1 MEAEELPAYHG
12 VMLGGRTFTLFHV
25 RGIRISVDWSW
36 FLFLFFVII
45 FTSRS
50 YANLLDEPSTSTT
63 PFLLGVLTAVGFFG
77 SIVLH
82 ELGHAFAAMRNGI
95 GITGIQLWI
104 FGGMARMDRE
114 ADSPGTELKVALAG
128 PLVTLAIFLVLTVG
142 GIAAAGS
149 TAFED
154 AVLLNRSD
162 DVSGLLAVVA
172 WLAFINLLLLV
183 FNMLPAFPMDGGR
196 VARAIAWW
204 KTGDRTTATR
214 FAANLGRLFGYLF
227 IAGGLFLIL
236 TGDLFGGV
244 WLGLIGMVVNG
255 SARGAAMQT
264 AITSKIDNLSVADVM
279 DREPVAIPGDI
290 SVERALDEYFLRYR
304 WPWFPVVDAA
314 YRFLGLLERDRA
326 DEVPEVSRAN
336 SNVADLIDPDQGLFV
351 RDDTPLDSLL
361 SNQNLR
367 RLGALMA
374 VDADG
379 RLSGVI
385 TVEQVA
391 ARYAT
396 RLSGRQSLDRMRE
409 RTAALRT
416 CCASGAR

>member
-1 MEAEELPAYHG
+1 
-12 VMLGGRTFTLFHV
+12 MLGGRTFTLFHV

-45 FTSRS
+45 FTSRT
-50 YANLLDEPSTSTT
+50 YADLLGESSAATT
-63 PFLLGVLTAVGFFG
+63 PFLLGVLTAAGFFG

-82 ELGHAFAAMRNGI
+82 ELGHAFAAVRNGI

-149 TAFED
+149 AAFED
-154 AVLLNRSD
+154 AVLLDPNAG
-162 DVSGLLAVVA
+162 VSGLLAVVA
-172 WLAFINLLLLV
+172 WLSVINLLLLV
-183 FNMLPAFPMDGGR
+183 FNLLPAFPMDGGR

-204 KTGDRTTATR
+204 KTGDRTAATR

-227 IAGGLFLIL
+227 IAGGLYLIL

-264 AITSKIDNLSVADVM
+264 AITSRIDKLSVADVM

-290 SVERALDEYFLRYR
+290 SIERALDEYFLRYR

-314 YRFLGLLERDRA
+314 HRFLGLLERDRA

-336 SNVADLIDPDQGLFV
+336 SNVADLIDPDQGLFI

-385 TVEQVA
+385 TVEQV
-391 ARYAT
+391 
-396 RLSGRQSLDRMRE
+396 GR
-409 RTAALRT
+409 ALRDAPGGT
-416 CCASGAR
+416 

>member
-1 MEAEELPAYHG
+1 
-12 VMLGGRTFTLFHV
+12 MLGGRSFTLFHV

-45 FTSRS
+45 FTSRT
-50 YANLLDEPSTSTT
+50 YANLLGESSASTT
-63 PFLLGVLTAVGFFG
+63 PFLLGVLTAAGFFA

-82 ELGHAFAAMRNGI
+82 ELGHAFVAMRKGI
-95 GITGIQLWI
+95 GISGIQLWI

-128 PLVTLAIFLVLTVG
+128 PLVTLAIFLVLAG
-142 GIAAAGS
+142 AGIAAAGA

-154 AVLLNRSD
+154 AALLDPNAG
-162 DVSGLLAVVA
+162 VSGLLAVIA
-172 WLAFINLLLLV
+172 WLAVINLLLLV
-183 FNMLPAFPMDGGR
+183 FNLLPAFPMDGGR
-196 VARAIAWW
+196 VARALAWW

-214 FAANLGRLFGYLF
+214 FAANLGRVFAYLF
-227 IAGGLFLIL
+227 MAGGLALIL
-236 TGDLFGGV
+236 AGDFFSGI

-264 AITSKIDNLSVADVM
+264 AISSKIDSILVADVM

-314 YRFLGLLERDRA
+314 HRFLGLLERDRA

-336 SNVADLIDPDQGLFV
+336 SHVSDLIDPDQGLFI

-361 SNQNLR
+361 ANQNLR

-385 TVEQVA
+385 TVEQV
-391 ARYAT
+391 
-396 RLSGRQSLDRMRE
+396 GR
-409 RTAALRT
+409 ALRDAT
-416 CCASGAR
+416 N